1 MSIKCENEWLREN
14 SEEEMKKGDK
24 YDHILSIRKIDLIVM
39 NIDQCYKKEKNTL
52 RVGNVNVVLKK
63 GDEEIEQKEEDP
75 ESLCYFDRGNGQIE
89 SIDLESSE
97 EEDHDD
103 IVPTFLLHPNEI
115 DENDTYPAFDPTTEH
130 TQEEASQSSFPL
142 LPFHSLLDSIL
153 NVYAQIFIGD
163 NKIIAVSIHWRLDLI
178 SLNAFPSIHWR
189 LNLVGRLCFFHKCIS
204 TIYKVSKGHIFRFVE
219 QT

>member
-24 YDHILSIRKIDLIVM
+24 YDHILSIRKIDLIVI

-97 EEDHDD
+97 EEEISEEEDHDD

-115 DENDTYPAFDPTTEH
+115 DENDTYPAFDPPTEH

-153 NVYAQIFIGD
+153 NRSFSNLLEHIQTLNRQDVLQHLNSFVNNPFLYSFSYYPLTEETTI
-163 NKIIAVSIHWRLDLI
+163 NKV
-178 SLNAFPSIHWR
+178 FEMK
-189 LNLVGRLCFFHKCIS
+189 FFEK
-204 TIYKVSKGHIFRFVE
+204 
-219 QT
+219 